1 MCGLAG
7 YLMRRAHGG
16 VTADD
21 GTIRRMTDTMH
32 HRGPDSSD
40 VWCDAEAGV
49 ALGHRRLAI
58 IDLSSEGAQPMTSA
72 DGRYVMTY
80 NGEVYN
86 FRELRKEM
94 EELGH
99 RFRGYSDSEVMLAT
113 ICEWGLATAVRRF
126 IGMFAIALWDRQTR
140 RLSLVRD
147 RLGIKPLYYAITG
160 DAVIFGSELRSLRA
174 FPGFRGDID
183 REALTLYLMRN
194 CIPAPWTIFQQARKL
209 LPATIMT
216 VGGDL
221 PEPKFET
228 YWSLREVA
236 EFGSRQPFTGSI
248 EEAVDQAECVLSE
261 AVHCRMVADVPLGV
275 FLSGGVDSSA
285 VAALMQ
291 SVSDQPVKTFSIGFR
306 DAGYDE
312 AGDARAVAKHLG
324 TAHHELYL
332 DEQDALDVVPHLGA
346 MYDEPFGDS
355 SQIPTYLVSKMAREH
370 VTVAL
375 SGDGGDEMFGGYNRY
390 LWVDGVARMAGRL
403 PGWGRNLAANL
414 MTAVA
419 PATWDRLAGLLRQR
433 TPGDKLHKLA
443 GVLRA
448 GDEPGIYEALV
459 RHWQTAE
466 QVVIGSTPPT
476 DLVHRRQDWADL
488 PDFVRQMKYLD
499 AMTYLPDD
507 ILTKVDRA
515 SMAVSLEA
523 RVPLIDHRVVAFA
536 WSLPMSMK
544 IDGGVGK
551 QALRRVLYRHVPR
564 ALIER
569 PKMGFAVPIHEW
581 LRGPLRDWAEDLLS
595 ERRLRDDGF
604 FDPAPIRETWAEHLS
619 GRFNRQHQL
628 WDVLMFQA
636 WRQAGA

>member
-1 MCGLAG
+1 MCGIAG
-7 YLMRRAHGG
+7 YLTLRDGG
-16 VTADD
+16 VPADD
-21 GTIRRMTDTMH
+21 GTVRRMTDTMV

-40 VWCDAEAGV
+40 VWVDRDAGI

-58 IDLSSEGAQPMTSA
+58 IDLSSEGAQPMMSS

-94 EELGH
+94 EDLGH
-99 RFRGYSDSEVMLAT
+99 RFRGHSDSEVMLTA
-113 ICEWGLATAVRRF
+113 ICEWGLSAAVRRF
-126 IGMFAIALWDRQTR
+126 VGMFAFALWDRQTR
-140 RLSLVRD
+140 QLSLVRD
-147 RLGIKPLYYAITG
+147 RLGIKPLYYAASAG
-160 DAVIFGSELRSLRA
+160 GVSFGSELRAVCS
-174 FPGFRGDID
+174 FPGFTGDID

-194 CIPAPWTIFQQARKL
+194 CIPAPWTIFRQVRKL
-209 LPATIMT
+209 PPATILT
-216 VGGDL
+216 VSAER
-221 PEPKFET
+221 PEPVLEQ

-236 EFGSRQPFTGSI
+236 EAGSAQPFPGSH
-248 EEAVDQAECVLSE
+248 EEAIDQAECLLSE

-291 SVSDQPVKTFSIGFR
+291 SVSDRPVKTFSIGFR
-306 DAGYDE
+306 DSGYDE
-312 AGDARAVAKHLG
+312 AVDARAVAKHLG
-324 TAHHELYL
+324 TAHHDLYL
-332 DEQDALDVVPHLGA
+332 DDSDALAVVPQLGA
-346 MYDEPFGDS
+346 MYDEPFADS

-390 LWVDGVARMAGRL
+390 LWVDRVARTTGGWPDWAKAAAAGAITSVS
-403 PGWGRNLAANL
+403 PS
-414 MTAVA
+414 
-419 PATWDRLAGLLRQR
+419 TWDRLGGLLRQR

-443 GVLRA
+443 SIMRA
-448 GDEPGIYEALV
+448 RHPAGIYETLV
-459 RHWQTAE
+459 SHWHNAE
-466 QVVIGSTPPT
+466 QVVIGGVPPR
-476 DLVHRRQDWADL
+476 DLVHRRQDWADM
-488 PDFVRQMKYLD
+488 PDFVRQMMYID

-523 RVPLIDHRVVAFA
+523 RVPLLDHRVVAFA
-536 WSLPMSMK
+536 WSLPMALK

-595 ERRLRDDGF
+595 EKRLREDGF
-604 FDPAPIRETWAEHLS
+604 FDPVPIRETWTQHLS
-619 GRFNRQHQL
+619 GRYNWQHHL
-628 WDVLMFQA
+628 WDILMFQA
-636 WRQAGA
+636 WRDAAPA